1 MTILTKIVNVYKML
15 KQETKMETKAY
26 PRIKNALL
34 LCLLFIGIQLVLGA
48 IIGFVMG
55 LFGLG
60 LESIFYGI
68 GTILAQIISFL
79 AAALIGVKKSKQA
92 LNDIFK
98 FNAVSLN
105 LWIAAI
111 IFTAGAVIVLSE
123 IDNLFNYILPM
134 PEFLK
139 DTFELMMAKQI
150 FIISILLVGIIPAF
164 VEEMFFRGIILN
176 GFSENY
182 SERKA
187 IIISSLLFGL
197 VHLNPWQFL
206 TAFII
211 GIFSSWICIKTRSIL
226 LSIYIHGFNN
236 ITAVVLLKY
245 RDAIPIEGLNSYLS
259 PDVEFMPKWLDAVGI
274 VLFILGIILLR
285 KGVGKTKNR
294 I

>member
-1 MTILTKIVNVYKML
+1 MKILTKIINACKIL
-15 KQETKMETKAY
+15 KQEIKMETKAY

-48 IIGFVMG
+48 IIGLIIG

-68 GTILAQIISFL
+68 GTIFAQIISFSVVI
-79 AAALIGVKKSKQA
+79 LIGIKKSKQA
-92 LNDIFK
+92 FNDIFK

-105 LWIAAI
+105 IWIATI
-111 IFTAGAVIVLSE
+111 VFTIGSTIVLSE
-123 IDNLFNYILPM
+123 IDNFFNYILPM

-139 DTFELMMAKQI
+139 NTFELMMAKQI
-150 FIISILLVGIIPAF
+150 FIVSIILVGIIPAF
-164 VEEMFFRGIILN
+164 AEEMFFRGIILN
-176 GFSENY
+176 GFNENY

-187 IIISSLLFGL
+187 IIISSLLFGF

-211 GIFSSWICIKTRSIL
+211 GIFSAWICIKTRSIL

-236 ITAVVLLKY
+236 ILAVILLKY
-245 RDAIPIEGLNSYLS
+245 REEIPIKGLNSYLS
-259 PDVEFMPKWLDAVGI
+259 PEVEFMPKWLDVVGI
-274 VLFILGIILLR
+274 VMFILGIILLR
-285 KGVGKTKNR
+285 KGLGKAKNCA
-294 I
+294 